1 MRKYRKIL
9 SKKAKVC
16 AGHNTAR
23 VFIYSSMTTIK
34 NSTPPVY
41 EAFPYLPANVASM
54 ISLFCIK
61 YPQLAAN
68 VTEIRLRL
76 GGALSLSVSDKNVTF
91 DQTGSVTG
99 RPYICTKEDIDGAA
113 ALLCGSSFHSHK
125 DELEQGYISS
135 SGQVRAGVSTYGTY
149 GGAVWGIDGL
159 CIRIPRDVD
168 GCSAGL
174 LDSTGVC
181 SMLICSAP
189 GVGKTTLL
197 RDIAR
202 RLCAVYGKR
211 IVVCDT
217 KYELLPKKKPLFAD
231 YICGKEKAA
240 AIECAVRNMSAQ
252 AVLCDELGGPD
263 ETKAILS
270 AQSGGVTLICTAH
283 ADCMESLLR
292 RPNLKLLYDSA
303 VFEKYVFLK
312 RSGSVFEFDI
322 TENKV

>member
-1 MRKYRKIL
+1 
-9 SKKAKVC
+9 
-16 AGHNTAR
+16 
-23 VFIYSSMTTIK
+23 MTNIK
-34 NSTPPVY
+34 NSSPPVY
-41 EAFPYLPANVASM
+41 EAFSYIPANIASM

-61 YPQLAAN
+61 YPQLALS

-76 GGALSLSVSDKNVTF
+76 GGALSLSVFDKNVTF

-135 SGQVRAGVSTYGTY
+135 SGQVRAGVSTYGTF
-149 GGAVWGIDGL
+149 GGAVWGVDGL
-159 CIRIPRDVD
+159 CIRIPRDID
-168 GCSAGL
+168 GCSAPL
-174 LDSTGVC
+174 LDKTGIC

-197 RDIAR
+197 RDMAR
-202 RLCAVYGKR
+202 RLCAFYGKR

-240 AIECAVRNMSAQ
+240 AIECATRNMSAQ
-252 AVLCDELGGPD
+252 VVLCDELGGPD
-263 ETKAILS
+263 ETRAVLS

-283 ADCMESLLR
+283 ADCMESLLS
-292 RPNLKLLYDSA
+292 RPNLKLLYDCS

-312 RSGSVFEFDI
+312 RNSFGLEFDI
-322 TENKV
+322 KDKTV

>member
-1 MRKYRKIL
+1 M
-9 SKKAKVC
+9 S
-16 AGHNTAR
+16 
-23 VFIYSSMTTIK
+23 
-34 NSTPPVY
+34 
-41 EAFPYLPANVASM
+41 
-54 ISLFCIK
+54 
-61 YPQLAAN
+61 

-91 DQTGSVTG
+91 DQTGNVSG

-125 DELEQGYISS
+125 EELERGYISS
-135 SGQVRAGVSTYGTY
+135 SGTVRAGVSTYGTF
-149 GGAVWGIDGL
+149 GGSVWGIDGL
-159 CIRIPRDVD
+159 CIRIPRDIE
-168 GCSAGL
+168 GCSTLL
-174 LDSTGVC
+174 LDKTGVC
-181 SMLICSAP
+181 SMLVCSAP

-202 RLCAVYGKR
+202 QLCAVYGKR

-240 AIECAVRNMSAQ
+240 AIECATRNMSAQ
-252 AVLCDELGGPD
+252 VVLCDELGGPD

-283 ADCMESLLR
+283 ADSMASLLS
-292 RPNLKLLYDSA
+292 RPNLRLLYDAA
-303 VFEKYVFLK
+303 VFDKYVFLK
-312 RSGSVFEFDI
+312 RNSSGFEFDI
-322 TENKV
+322 TDKTV

>member
-1 MRKYRKIL
+1 
-9 SKKAKVC
+9 
-16 AGHNTAR
+16 
-23 VFIYSSMTTIK
+23 
-34 NSTPPVY
+34 
-41 EAFPYLPANVASM
+41 M

-135 SGQVRAGVSTYGTY
+135 SGQVRA
-149 GGAVWGIDGL
+149 
-159 CIRIPRDVD
+159 
-168 GCSAGL
+168 
-174 LDSTGVC
+174 GVC

>member
-1 MRKYRKIL
+1 
-9 SKKAKVC
+9 
-16 AGHNTAR
+16 
-23 VFIYSSMTTIK
+23 MTNIK
-34 NSTPPVY
+34 NSSPPVY
-41 EAFPYLPANVASM
+41 EAYPFLPKNITSI

-61 YPQLAAN
+61 YPQLAMS

-91 DQTGSVTG
+91 DHTGNVSG
-99 RPYICTKEDIDGAA
+99 KPYICTKEDIDSAA

-125 DELEQGYISS
+125 DEIEQGYISS
-135 SGQVRAGVSTYGTY
+135 SGQVRAGVSTYGTF

-168 GCSAGL
+168 GCSAAL
-174 LDSTGVC
+174 LDKTGIC

-197 RDIAR
+197 RDIAK
-202 RLCAVYGKR
+202 RLCGVYGKR

-252 AVLCDELGGPD
+252 VVLCDELGGPD

-283 ADCMESLLR
+283 ADGMTSLLR
-292 RPNLKLLYDSA
+292 RPNLKLLYDAA

-312 RSGSVFEFDI
+312 RSASGFDFDI
-322 TENKV
+322 TENET

>member
-1 MRKYRKIL
+1 
-9 SKKAKVC
+9 
-16 AGHNTAR
+16 
-23 VFIYSSMTTIK
+23 MTNIK
-34 NSTPPVY
+34 NSSPPVY
-41 EAFPYLPANVASM
+41 EAFPYIPANVASI
-54 ISLFCIK
+54 ISMFCIK
-61 YPQLAAN
+61 YPQLAQS

-76 GGALSLSVSDKNVTF
+76 GGALSLSVFDKNVTF
-91 DQTGSVTG
+91 DHTGCVTG

-125 DELEQGYISS
+125 DELEKGYISS
-135 SGQVRAGVSTYGTY
+135 SGQVRAGVSTYGTF

-159 CIRIPRDVD
+159 CIRIPRDID
-168 GCSAGL
+168 GCSAPL
-174 LDSTGVC
+174 LDKTGIC

-197 RDIAR
+197 RDMAR

-240 AIECAVRNMSAQ
+240 AIECATRNMSAQ
-252 AVLCDELGGPD
+252 VVLCDELGGPD
-263 ETKAILS
+263 ETKAVLS
-270 AQSGGVTLICTAH
+270 AQSGGVALICTAH
-283 ADCMESLLR
+283 ADCMESLLS
-292 RPNLKLLYDSA
+292 RPNLKLLYDCS

-312 RSGSVFEFDI
+312 RNSFGLEFDI
-322 TENKV
+322 KDKTV

>member
-1 MRKYRKIL
+1 MTNIR
-9 SKKAKVC
+9 
-16 AGHNTAR
+16 N
-23 VFIYSSMTTIK
+23 SS
-34 NSTPPVY
+34 PPVY
-41 EAFPYLPANVASM
+41 EAFPYIPANIASM

-61 YPQLAAN
+61 YPQLAQG

-76 GGALSLSVSDKNVTF
+76 GGALSLSASDKNVTF
-91 DQTGSVTG
+91 DRTGSVTG
-99 RPYICTKEDIDGAA
+99 KPYICTKEDIDGAA

-125 DELEQGYISS
+125 DELEMGYISS
-135 SGQVRAGVSTYGTY
+135 SGQVRAGVSTYGTF

-159 CIRIPRDVD
+159 CIRIPREIE
-168 GCSAGL
+168 GCSAPL
-174 LDSTGVC
+174 LEKTGIC

-202 RLCAVYGKR
+202 RLCGVYGKR

-240 AIECAVRNMSAQ
+240 AIECATRNMSAQ

-263 ETKAILS
+263 ETKAILP
-270 AQSGGVTLICTAH
+270 
-283 ADCMESLLR
+283 R
-292 RPNLKLLYDSA
+292 RA
-303 VFEKYVFLK
+303 AA
-312 RSGSVFEFDI
+312 
-322 TENKV
+322 

>member
-1 MRKYRKIL
+1 
-9 SKKAKVC
+9 
-16 AGHNTAR
+16 
-23 VFIYSSMTTIK
+23 MTNIT
-34 NSTPPVY
+34 NQCPPLY
-41 EAFPYLPANVASM
+41 EAYPYLPSN
-54 ISLFCIK
+54 ISNIINLFCMK
-61 YPQLAAN
+61 YPRLAQG

-91 DQTGSVTG
+91 DITGNVTG
-99 RPYICTKEDIDGAA
+99 KPYICTKDDIDGCA

-125 DELEQGYISS
+125 DELELGYISS
-135 SGQVRAGVSTYGTY
+135 SGRVRAGVSTYGTY
-149 GGAVWGIDGL
+149 GGAVWGVDGL
-159 CIRIPRDVD
+159 CIRIPRDVC
-168 GCSAGL
+168 GCSSDL
-174 LDSTGVC
+174 LDRTGVR

-197 RDIAR
+197 RDMAE
-202 RLCAVYGKR
+202 RLCSVYGKR

-231 YICGKEKAA
+231 YICGKDKAA

-252 AVLCDELGGPD
+252 VVLCDELGGPD

-283 ADCMESLLR
+283 ADCTESLLC
-292 RPNLKLLYDSA
+292 RPSLKLLYDSA

-312 RSGSVFEFDI
+312 RGISGFEFDI
-322 TENKV
+322 RDAAV